1 MNPEEELAAAF
12 VVYILEKKK
21 KRKKWK
27 KRSTWI
33 KPWLTRIDA
42 LGFYNTLMYE
52 LRTEDADEYTRFLRI
67 PPYLF
72 KEARLV
78 NIKLGFMGWLSL

>member
-1 MNPEEELAAAF
+1 MNPEEELATAF

-33 KPWLTRIDA
+33 KP
-42 LGFYNTLMYE
+42 
-52 LRTEDADEYTRFLRI
+52 
-67 PPYLF
+67 
-72 KEARLV
+72 
-78 NIKLGFMGWLSL
+78 